1 MTMSTPQSGLD
12 RLAWQVATCGGL
24 GVVVP
29 APGTFGTGIGIGL
42 WLATSRCGWA
52 LELQLLLVLL
62 LLGVGV
68 WASGRAERACGRH
81 DPGAIII
88 DEVAAGVLTFVGLT
102 PTLPITV
109 VGLCC
114 NRVLDIV
121 KPWPINR
128 LQRLPRGWG
137 IMADDVAAGGLSAI
151 LVRLWPLAINFI
163 T

>member
-1 MTMSTPQSGLD
+1 MTTTTPLSGLD
-12 RLAWQVATCGGL
+12 KIAWHVATCAGL
-24 GVVVP
+24 GTRVP
-29 APGTFGTGIGIGL
+29 APGTFGTGIGMGL

-52 LELQLLLVLL
+52 LELQVLL
-62 LLGVGV
+62 LAGLLGLGV

-88 DEVAAGVLTFVGLT
+88 DEIAAGVLTFVGVA
-102 PTLPITV
+102 PTLSAAV

-121 KPWPINR
+121 KPWPISR